1 MSQLFAVVY
10 DTPEAARR
18 AGERVRDLARGQM
31 LSLRDLVVV
40 RRDAAGEVELDQSV
54 NLIASGALG
63 GAFWG
68 SVVGLIFL
76 APLAGAVGGAAAGAL
91 GGWLMDYGID
101 DDFMRRVG
109 GEVTPGKAAL
119 FVLAEDMVPEKV
131 APVIGA
137 EPGQLLYSSLSATV
151 DALLSAALSRSIDHS
166 PELTPPQPPTS

>member
-18 AGERVRDLARGQM
+18 SGERVRDLARGQM

-40 RRDAAGEVELDQSV
+40 RRAADGSVELDQSV

-76 APLAGAVGGAAAGAL
+76 APLAGAVGGAAAGAI
-91 GGWLMDYGID
+91 GGWLVDYGID

-109 GEVTPGKAAL
+109 TEVTPGKAAL
-119 FVLAEDMVPEKV
+119 FVLAEDLIPEKV
-131 APVIGA
+131 APVVGT
-137 EPGQLLYSSLSATV
+137 EPGQLLYSSLNANV
-151 DALLSAALSRSIDHS
+151 DVLLSAALSRAIDHS
-166 PELTPPQPPTS
+166 ADPPPPATG